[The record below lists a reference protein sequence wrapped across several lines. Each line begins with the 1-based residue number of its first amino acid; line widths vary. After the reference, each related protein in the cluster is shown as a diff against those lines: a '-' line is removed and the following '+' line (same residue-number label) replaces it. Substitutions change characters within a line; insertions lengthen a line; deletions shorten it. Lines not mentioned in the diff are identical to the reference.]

1 MIALH
6 WLGAALI
13 LELLAHGWLMLHGEF
28 SAARTFDLFQSHK
41 SLGFVALAVTVARL
55 ATRALTTA
63 PTAFPGPIWEKGL
76 AAFVQ
81 AALYLL
87 TVAVILSGWLAV
99 SASPLPVPTLFFG
112 WFVVPAIA
120 GPNAALF
127 EGAVLTHWVCALAIA
142 GLVGLH
148 VAGAAKHHL
157 LNRDETLA
165 RMLPGGNRL
174 RAGQESSLSGP
185 IR

>member
-13 LELLAHGWLMLHGEF
+13 LELLVHGWLMLHGGF

-55 ATRALTTA
+55 GARALTEA
-63 PTAFPGPIWEKGL
+63 PPALRAPNWERRL
-76 AAFVQ
+76 AAFAQ

-87 TVAVILSGWLAV
+87 TLAAILTGGLAV
-99 SASPLPVPTLFFG
+99 SASPLPIPTLFFG
-112 WFVVPAIA
+112 WFVVPALT

-127 EGAVLTHWVCALAIA
+127 GAAVLIHWVCALAIA
-142 GLVGLH
+142 GLVALH
-148 VAGAAKHHL
+148 IAGAAKHRFA
-157 LNRDETLA
+157 NQDDTLA
-165 RMLPGGNRL
+165 RMLPG
-174 RAGQESSLSGP
+174 SGGGWGP
-185 IR
+185 GRGGA